1 MKTIPNKGSN
11 MALPFI
17 AGAALGV
24 LAVVAFN
31 KREKIFDIAKEGL
44 DKGKDLAEDGL
55 EKGKEVL
62 QKGKKFA
69 DEIVKTTKKRT
80 RRTKEQIE
88 VDNANKTAKTS
99 ATKKQAKRKPAQSK
113 NKPATSLTPAPEPIA

>member
-17 AGAALGV
+17 TGAALGA

-69 DEIVKTTKKRT
+69 NEIVKTTKKQ
-80 RRTKEQIE
+80 TKEQIQA
-88 VDNANKTAKTS
+88 DNANKTVKTS
-99 ATKKQAKRKPAQSK
+99 AAKKPAKRKPAQSK
-113 NKPATSLTPAPEPIA
+113 NKTATTLTPAPEPIA